1 VNFSRSKK
9 SLAIRGRPPLYQ
21 TDEERAQ
28 ARRESSR
35 NYRKRKADAL
45 AKALKRIEEL
55 EVELELYKEA
65 NGIKRTESDPDT
77 AEQQEEL

>member
-1 VNFSRSKK
+1 
-9 SLAIRGRPPLYQ
+9 LYQ

-45 AKALKRIEEL
+45 TNALKRIQKL
-55 EVELELYKEA
+55 EAELELYRHP
-65 NGIKRTESDPDT
+65 NGGDNGAIPESGPDT
-77 AEQQEEL
+77 AEQQEELWNSRYS